1 MSEAKRR
8 KDSKKAALSKCWAED
23 IDWDLI
29 PHALR
34 EVSFLSNFYLKLC
47 CQFCLALILLR
58 YCFALRLSGSL
69 WKCNYSSTL

>member
-34 EVSFLSNFYLKLC
+34 EGCGQIGKALSVPATSVLSGF
-47 CQFCLALILLR
+47 LILIS
-58 YCFALRLSGSL
+58 YFSSHML
-69 WKCNYSSTL
+69 W